1 MKNTLKYILLGFSI
15 LVLFNCKD
23 GNKNSTST
31 TEETKTEYTPL
42 SKEEVDANLRDKD
55 IDPEYRKQLENLIS
69 MMEDHPKSAK
79 LYAERANLFVL
90 MKKTTQALSDISMAV
105 DLDPKNSDYHT
116 NKSQLLRQF
125 KRNKDALLEIQK
137 AIELNP
143 ESVGAHFNRG
153 ALLFNMNNFEKA
165 LIDFTYCIDQRP
177 EVGPP
182 YFNRAFTYEQLHD
195 IKNAKRDLQKFQEI
209 SSNDEW
215 KKIAQGK
222 IDEWD
227 KVDYKIIVK
236 DKDRMDAMGM

>member
-1 MKNTLKYILLGFSI
+1 MKNTIKYLLLSFI
-15 LVLFNCKD
+15 IVLLFNCKD
-23 GNKNSTST
+23 GNKTSS
-31 TEETKTEYTPL
+31 TEEKKSEYTPL
-42 SKEEVDANLRDKD
+42 TKEQINANINDEG

-90 MKKTTQALSDISMAV
+90 MGKTTQALSDISMAV

-137 AIELNP
+137 AIDLDP

-153 ALLFNMNNFEKA
+153 ALLFNVNNFPKA
-165 LIDFTYCIDQRP
+165 LEDFTFCIEKRP
-177 EVGPP
+177 EVAPP

-195 IKNAKRDLQKFQEI
+195 IKSATADLEKFKEI
-209 SSNDEW
+209 STNAEW

-236 DKDRMDAMGM
+236 DKDKLKSMGME

>member
-23 GNKNSTST
+23 TAKESTST
-31 TEETKTEYTPL
+31 KEKSEYTPL
-42 SKEEVDANLRDKD
+42 SQEEVNANLRDKD
-55 IDPEYRKQLENLIS
+55 IDPEYRKQLENLVS

-105 DLDPKNSDYHT
+105 DLDPDNADYHT

-143 ESVGAHFNRG
+143 KSVGAHFNRG

-165 LIDFTYCIDQRP
+165 LEDFSFCIKARP

-195 IKNAKRDLQKFQEI
+195 IESAKADLKKFQEI
-209 SSNDEW
+209 SKNEEW

-222 IDEWD
+222 IDEWN
-227 KVDYKIIVK
+227 KIDYKIIVK
-236 DKDRMDAMGM
+236 DKDRMKSMGM

>member
-1 MKNTLKYILLGFSI
+1 MKNTLKYILFIFSV
-15 LVLFNCKD
+15 LVLFSNCKNE
-23 GNKNSTST
+23 NKT
-31 TEETKTEYTPL
+31 TKEETKSEYTPL
-42 SKEEVDANLRDKD
+42 SKEQVNANIRDEG
-55 IDPEYRKQLENLIS
+55 IDPEYRKQLENLVS

-105 DLDPKNSDYHT
+105 DLDPDNADYHT

-137 AIELNP
+137 AIKLDPN
-143 ESVGAHFNRG
+143 SVGAHFNRG

-165 LIDFTYCIDQRP
+165 LEDFTFCIKKRP

-195 IKNAKRDLQKFQEI
+195 IKAAKADLKKFKEI
-209 SSNDEW
+209 STNEEW

-222 IDEWD
+222 LDEWD
-227 KVDYKIIVK
+227 KIDYKIIVK
-236 DKDRMDAMGM
+236 DKDRMESMGM

>member
-1 MKNTLKYILLGFSI
+1 MKIFLKYTILLFTI
-15 LVLFNCKD
+15 VLLFNCKKE
-23 GNKNSTST
+23 NNNSLK
-31 TEETKTEYTPL
+31 EETKSEYTPL
-42 SKEEVDANLRDKD
+42 SKEQVDANLRDKD
-55 IDPEYRKQLENLIS
+55 IDPEYRKQLESLVS

-105 DLDPKNSDYHT
+105 DLDPKNADYHT

-137 AIELNP
+137 AIELDPN
-143 ESVGAHFNRG
+143 SVGAHFNRG

-165 LIDFTYCIDQRP
+165 LEDFTFCIKARP

-195 IKNAKRDLQKFQEI
+195 IKSAKADLQKFKEI
-209 SSNDEW
+209 SNNEEW

-222 IDEWD
+222 IDEWNR
-227 KVDYKIIVK
+227 VDYKIIVK
-236 DKDRMDAMGM
+236 DKDRMESMGM

>member
-1 MKNTLKYILLGFSI
+1 MKNIKYIVIIIFS
-15 LVLFNCKD
+15 LVIFTSCKD
-23 GNKNSTST
+23 TKTTT
-31 TEETKTEYTPL
+31 TEEVKTEYTPL
-42 SKEEVDANLRDKD
+42 TKEEVNANLKDKD
-55 IDPEYRKQLENLIS
+55 IDPEYKKRLMNLIS

-137 AIELNP
+137 AIELDP
-143 ESVGAHFNRG
+143 SSVGAHFNRG
-153 ALLFNMNNFEKA
+153 ALLFNMNNFQKA
-165 LIDFTYCIDQRP
+165 LEDFTFCIDARP

-195 IKNAKRDLQKFQEI
+195 IKSASADLKKFQEI
-209 SSNDEW
+209 SDNEEW

-222 IDEWD
+222 IDEWE
-227 KVDYKIIVK
+227 KIDYKIIVK
-236 DKDRMDAMGM
+236 DKDRLKSMGMEE